1 MISMRKICALCDE
14 PNMRTYGLSVVIPG
28 SAEKQK
34 NSAKMVM
41 RSLEALIL
49 FFILFLQILDQATY
63 QLGLPTAAR
72 RIYTQDGTLI
82 LSIGD
87 LIKWT
92 ITTYGMEN
100 LTLGQ
105 DQKQGQNYNHVVLLQ
120 TF

>member
-1 MISMRKICALCDE
+1 M
-14 PNMRTYGLSVVIPG
+14 
-28 SAEKQK
+28 
-34 NSAKMVM
+34 
-41 RSLEALIL
+41 
-49 FFILFLQILDQATY
+49 QILDQATY

-105 DQKQGQNYNHVVLLQ
+105 DQKQGQNSHVFLYTNVLKIEQ
-120 TF
+120 NNYSSACPKTYFGVEVCAVH